1 MPARQKATNGRRAS
15 SPEPNARESLMSA
28 ARSLFTEKGYAATSV
43 VEITQLAGISV
54 GSLYYHFGGKQ
65 EIFLAI
71 HEDYV
76 RRQDQRVRDALHIV
90 RAAGVTDPRRL
101 FLVGT
106 RAYLSGIWED
116 RDVSRVLADGETPS
130 GFSSISRQW
139 NDSWTRRNATLLSN
153 GESEVATQA
162 ISTAVAGAV
171 GAWARDI
178 VACPDVDSAHAYID
192 QAIIFVGRVLGFA
205 DAEALTVGAS

>member
-1 MPARQKATNGRRAS
+1 MPARQKTATSRRTS
-15 SPEPNARESLMSA
+15 SPEPNARESLMAA
-28 ARSLFTEKGYAATSV
+28 ARTLFTQKGYAATSV

-65 EIFLAI
+65 EIFLAM

-76 RRQDQRVRDALHIV
+76 LRQDQRVRDALHIV
-90 RAAGVTDPRRL
+90 KEAGITDPRRL
-101 FLVGT
+101 FVVGT
-106 RAYLSGIWED
+106 RAYLRGVWED

-130 GFSSISRQW
+130 GFSSVSREW
-139 NDSWTRRNATLLSN
+139 NASWTRRNATLLTN
-153 GESEVATQA
+153 GESAVATQA

-178 VACPDVDSAHAYID
+178 VACAKAEEANAYID

-205 DAEALTVGAS
+205 DDESLTVGAG